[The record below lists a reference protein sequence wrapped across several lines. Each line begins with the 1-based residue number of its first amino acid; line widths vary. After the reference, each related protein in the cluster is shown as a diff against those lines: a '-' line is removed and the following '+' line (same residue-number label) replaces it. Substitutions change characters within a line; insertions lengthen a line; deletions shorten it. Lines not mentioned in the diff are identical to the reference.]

1 MSPPVV
7 PAPAACVVSPAQSTW
22 YYRLDSFSWNE
33 RVGGVDVVNEYGPLS
48 TLGYVR
54 RSGVERF
61 RIELFGGTMAYDGSD
76 MSHQTAIRPIT
87 SRSAPTTSAAAAS
100 TNC

>member
-1 MSPPVV
+1 M

-61 RIELFGGTMAYDGSD
+61 RIELFGGTMAYDGSAQITD
-76 MSHQTAIRPIT
+76 PKPTSSGTSPIT